1 MQRLAHAL
9 CSWSPVRGSPVHLP
23 PPSRCRYVFT
33 AIYSVEMIGKIIG
46 LGFYQQE
53 CAYLREPW
61 NWLDFVVVVLG

>member
-1 MQRLAHAL
+1 
-9 CSWSPVRGSPVHLP
+9 
-23 PPSRCRYVFT
+23 
-33 AIYSVEMIGKIIG
+33 MIGKIIG